1 MTEGKIKILAIIPAR
16 GGSKGVP
23 GKNIIKFDGKPLIQ
37 YAVDCALNSNLLD
50 KIIINSDDQS
60 ILDTV
65 DDKNSERIIKEL
77 RPKELGSD
85 NSSIVD
91 VVLHTLSQIKD
102 KYDLVILLQV
112 TSPLRTSQDIKEI
125 VELFTKD
132 EKLEGVVSVV
142 PMDDM
147 NPARMYELG
156 SDSDLKPL
164 MKEAEATRRQD
175 LKPVYYRNGCF
186 YAVKTEVLVQQKTF
200 MPTYKRAYVMNPD
213 HLLNIDS
220 FRDVKLAE
228 VLIKAWKNK
237 EL

>member
-60 ILDTV
+60 ILNTV

-91 VVLHTLSQIKD
+91 VVLHTLTQIKD

-125 VELFTKD
+125 VGLFTKD
-132 EKLEGVVSVV
+132 KKLEGVVSVV

>member
-1 MTEGKIKILAIIPAR
+1 MKILAVIPAR
-16 GGSKGVP
+16 LGSKGVP

-37 YAVDCALNSNLLD
+37 YAVDCALNSNLLE

-60 ILDTV
+60 ILNTV

-213 HLLNIDS
+213 LLLNIDS

>member
-125 VELFTKD
+125 VGLFTKD
-132 EKLEGVVSVV
+132 KKLEGVVSVV

-164 MKEAEATRRQD
+164 MKEAESTRRQD

-213 HLLNIDS
+213 LLLNIDS

>member
-60 ILDTV
+60 ILNTV

-125 VELFTKD
+125 VGLFTKD
-132 EKLEGVVSVV
+132 KKLEGVVSVV

-213 HLLNIDS
+213 LLLNIDS

>member
-60 ILDTV
+60 ILNTV

-125 VELFTKD
+125 VGLFTKD
-132 EKLEGVVSVV
+132 KKLEGVVSVV

-164 MKEAEATRRQD
+164 MKEAESTRRQD

-213 HLLNIDS
+213 LLLNIDS

>member
-125 VELFTKD
+125 VGLFTKD
-132 EKLEGVVSVV
+132 KKLEGVVSVV

>member
-1 MTEGKIKILAIIPAR
+1 MKILAVIPAR
-16 GGSKGVP
+16 LGSKGVP

-91 VVLHTLSQIKD
+91 VVLHTLTQIKD

>member
-91 VVLHTLSQIKD
+91 VVLHTLTQIKD

-112 TSPLRTSQDIKEI
+112 TSPLRTSRDIEEI
-125 VELFTKD
+125 VGLFTKD

-156 SDSDLKPL
+156 SESDLKPL

>member
-37 YAVDCALNSNLLD
+37 YAVDCALNSNLLE

-91 VVLHTLSQIKD
+91 VVLHTLTQIKD

-112 TSPLRTSQDIKEI
+112 TSPLRTSRDIEEI
-125 VELFTKD
+125 VGLFTKD
-132 EKLEGVVSVV
+132 KKLEGVVSVV